1 MMLEIESIILKSF
14 TLVVCKYERPNKG
27 SSKIRQVILLFAK
40 SVTGLRN
47 YFVFTIH
54 PLISFVLMIF
64 EPYFQWIRVSSELW
78 ERFITCIRLSI
89 CFHMSYKHPLIST
102 VFVFLCQHMLFFFQL
117 YIRRHYSLPFYEET

>member
-1 MMLEIESIILKSF
+1 MLEIESIILKSF

-64 EPYFQWIRVSSELW
+64 EPYFQ
-78 ERFITCIRLSI
+78 
-89 CFHMSYKHPLIST
+89 
-102 VFVFLCQHMLFFFQL
+102 
-117 YIRRHYSLPFYEET
+117 